1 MSALFLEE
9 AGLNITK
16 KCKYT
21 LRQSRHGC
29 ETQQGG
35 EYEIE
40 PPQRTKTNHFTLPF
54 IKCNTLPELKT
65 SQNSIVEV
73 VEKQNIV
80 GNIII
85 SYMKTTSNTEYIFKK
100 L

>member
-1 MSALFLEE
+1 MSDLFLEE

-40 PPQRTKTNHFTLPF
+40 PLREQKLIILPYPLLNVIYCQNLKQVKTQL
-54 IKCNTLPELKT
+54 
-65 SQNSIVEV
+65 
-73 VEKQNIV
+73 
-80 GNIII
+80 
-85 SYMKTTSNTEYIFKK
+85 
-100 L
+100 